1 MSETKN
7 KSLWKQ
13 RNFIL
18 MWSGQLVSWM
28 GTEVSGIALPLV
40 VLALTGSPA
49 RAGSVAAIRGLV
61 FVIWSIPAG
70 VLVDRW
76 DRKTVMF
83 VANLGSGLAMGSIAL
98 ALFYHR
104 LTLPEL
110 YIACAIESSLKK
122 NSRVLVQYWVQQ
134 VLRERLLDRHLVV
147 SCTKPWEALWHFSP
161 TAYPT

>member
-83 VANLGSGLAMGSIAL
+83 VANLACSLCYPNQATVYWSTASEQGVT
-98 ALFYHR
+98 LFE
-104 LTLPEL
+104 LIFAQNFLLP
-110 YIACAIESSLKK
+110 
-122 NSRVLVQYWVQQ
+122 
-134 VLRERLLDRHLVV
+134 
-147 SCTKPWEALWHFSP
+147 
-161 TAYPT
+161 